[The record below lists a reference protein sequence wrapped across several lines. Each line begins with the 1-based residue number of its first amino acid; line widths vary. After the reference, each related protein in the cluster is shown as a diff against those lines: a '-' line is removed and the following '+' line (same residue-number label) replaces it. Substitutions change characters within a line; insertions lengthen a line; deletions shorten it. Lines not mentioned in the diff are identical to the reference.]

1 MRFVRALPSTSWG
14 DGTSGPDD
22 GPPRVH
28 ALLHRAKLPET
39 VLTKADHVL
48 VTTGPYRWMRHPLYA
63 MGGALFVAV
72 GLMSASWFI
81 LGVACLAVA
90 LIRVVIVPM
99 EEQAL
104 VAKLGDEYART
115 GIGRAGWYLACPSGD
130 IPRSRPGMALNV
142 GDRLGHS

>member
-1 MRFVRALPSTSWG
+1 MTVRTSWG
-14 DGTSGPDD
+14 DGTSGPD
-22 GPPRVH
+22 

-81 LGVACLAVA
+81 LGVSRSTLK
-90 LIRVVIVPM
+90 RWRR
-99 EEQAL
+99 
-104 VAKLGDEYART
+104 AR
-115 GIGRAGWYLACPSGD
+115 RRHEL
-130 IPRSRPGMALNV
+130 R
-142 GDRLGHS
+142 